1 MRYSIAAD
9 SGGSKL
15 CAVLFDQN
23 FHIVRKVTTGG
34 TNTNVR
40 PLQEVW
46 DNVAACV
53 RGLLEDSGVG
63 QVDLLCG
70 YFTPAEKFVEEI
82 EKYAVLRR
90 TSLIPEGAL
99 PVFSRGVFKEAV
111 GVISGTGSDVF
122 YIKDQVLLD
131 TFGGWGYLI
140 GDDGSGYDIGRE
152 VLRCALSS
160 EERQGRPNLL
170 GRLLCE
176 RYGCASP
183 RGCIG
188 DIYGA
193 AATAAEIAS
202 LTRLAAKAARLGDPE
217 AVDIFRRAG
226 VRLARETCAMIKKH
240 RLAFGTPVCL
250 GGGSFKASPHMLQS
264 FCSHVEAQCP
274 GIPVLE
280 PDFEPVA
287 GGVLWAYKEAAGSF
301 TPEDY
306 SWFQENLTELKI
318 RKGETVLC

>member
-1 MRYSIAAD
+1 MRYSIATD
-9 SGGSKL
+9 GGGSKL
-15 CAVLFDQN
+15 CAVLFDQD

-34 TNTNVR
+34 TNSNVR

-53 RGLLEDSGVG
+53 RGLLEDSGVS
-63 QVDLLCG
+63 QVELLCG
-70 YFTPAEKFVEEI
+70 YFTPAERFVEEI
-82 EKYAVLRR
+82 EKYAALRR
-90 TSLIPEGAL
+90 TALIPEGAL
-99 PVFSRGVFKEAV
+99 PVFSRGVFKDAV

-122 YIKDQVLLD
+122 YIKDQVLID

-152 VLRCALSS
+152 VLRCAFAS
-160 EERQGRPNLL
+160 EERQGSPNLL

-176 RYGCASP
+176 RYDCASP
-183 RGCIG
+183 HGCIG
-188 DIYGA
+188 NIYGA

-202 LTRLAAKAARLGDPE
+202 LTRLAAKAAQLGDPE
-217 AVDIFRRAG
+217 AVEIFRRAG
-226 VRLARETCAMIKKH
+226 VRLARETCDIIKKH
-240 RLAFGTPVCL
+240 RPPSGTPVCL
-250 GGGSFKASPHMLQS
+250 GGGCFKASCHMLQS
-264 FCSHVEAQCP
+264 FRSHVESECP

-306 SWFQENLTELKI
+306 NWFLEHLTELKI
-318 RKGETVLC
+318 RKGETVSC